1 MYAGIVALLMA
12 QAKFVM
18 LQLQLQSQGSLQG
31 CIPFK
36 LKWLD
41 DLLCSIYSVS
51 KLRRN
56 VSEVFTGIIKIGEC
70 IKSGEGV

>member
-1 MYAGIVALLMA
+1 MLALLHCSWLK
-12 QAKFVM
+12 QSLSSVM

-31 CIPFK
+31 CIPLK

-51 KLRRN
+51 N
-56 VSEVFTGIIKIGEC
+56 ISSEVFTSIIKIGEC